1 MTNENK
7 SLTDIVNSALVQ
19 LGDSPIKDINDENDG
34 RAKISRILI
43 KQCIM
48 EVESHSSSCWEELI
62 EDEELTLKE
71 RKEYSY
77 ERTDFEYNAPLNIL
91 SVYGVYNSLGERMD
105 YRFYGG
111 KIHTD
116 VMAKFI
122 RFIRY
127 NENPDAWS
135 PELKSCVI
143 GLLAA
148 KLIGAIMKDVG
159 GSRQMVEAFWQ
170 TEFKRFSGNRIL
182 NGNRSRKGADDDLRR
197 YYDDSEEYGHRGLID
212 SSIY

>member
-19 LGDSPIKDINDENDG
+19 IGDSPIKDIGDENDG

-43 KQCIM
+43 KQCIA

-62 EDEELTLKE
+62 EDEELTLRSKA
-71 RKEYSY
+71 
-77 ERTDFEYNAPLNIL
+77 DGIHAFEYNAPLGIL
-91 SVYGVYNSLGERMD
+91 SIFGVYNRIGKRID
-105 YRFYGG
+105 YRFFGG
-111 KIHTD
+111 KIHTETE
-116 VMAKFI
+116 AKYV
-122 RFIRY
+122 RFVRY

-143 GLLAA
+143 GLLSA
-148 KLIGAIMKDVG
+148 KLIGAIMKDIG
-159 GSRQMVEAFWQ
+159 GSRQMVETFWQ
-170 TEFKRFSGNRIL
+170 TEFKRFSGNRVL
-182 NGNRSRKGADDDLRR
+182 NGNRSRKGADDDFRR
-197 YYDDSEEYGHRGLID
+197 YYDDSEEGVYRGLSD